1 MKKTNNEKP
10 VLELMNS
17 QVDEVI
23 VQAIEVNYKN
33 NKTISKEGK
42 TQIESFSRVLSDM
55 LSSLEVK
62 PYPTLFFI
70 LHFFY
75 RQMLVFD
82 C

>member
-55 LSSLEVK
+55 LSSLKVK
-62 PYPTLFFI
+62 PYPNPI
-70 LHFFY
+70 LHSFFFFF
-75 RQMLVFD
+75 LSF
-82 C
+82 